1 MIEAPQLEDKINSLP
16 RELVGSDILP
26 ISYHDPETIN
36 KTSVFSN
43 LIIRM
48 KAALSGKRV
57 DKNIDPVDAVNKANA
72 ALIEQEARRIAI
84 PGRITVKTDWNAKL
98 NTYSIDHRG
107 KIREV
112 AVVGIGIKLTIKEI
126 RDQLALM
133 TVPR

>member
-1 MIEAPQLEDKINSLP
+1 
-16 RELVGSDILP
+16 
-26 ISYHDPETIN
+26 
-36 KTSVFSN
+36 
-43 LIIRM
+43 M